1 MSCTIDSVAQASA
14 PASSASAS
22 ASAAPA
28 VAVAAVAAAA
38 GADDM
43 DDMFGGDDDV
53 DEDGETAAEAA
64 ATVARQA
71 RMAAAKKLKDD
82 KDAADGKTGAKKD
95 KPVEK
100 SLVVLEVKPWEADTD
115 LEKVG
120 KRKRTRKRDRV
131 EILLDDY
138 INTSSEHLLSI
149 ITVITLYTYMQH
161 NRTK

>member
-1 MSCTIDSVAQASA
+1 MSYNLDSVAQASA

-22 ASAAPA
+22 KSVAAAPA
-28 VAVAAVAAAA
+28 VALASAAA
-38 GADDM
+38 ADDM

-115 LEKVG
+115 LEKV
-120 KRKRTRKRDRV
+120 REASLVYHQTPLFRDSASFWV
-131 EILLDDY
+131 QWNSLK
-138 INTSSEHLLSI
+138 
-149 ITVITLYTYMQH
+149 V
-161 NRTK
+161 K